1 MLRIQPA
8 KSVSTMVQALW
19 LTLNKA
25 RRINY
30 NPNFLSQL
38 CQSCMS
44 LTSAWCQFY
53 WQQSV
58 SPAQICHLSFLYLA
72 LIRTPVF
79 SYSRNK
85 HFIIWQMRKVPEVQ
99 CESSHLIEKK
109 WISVLILILFDLIKR
124 LRNVWIYILT
134 WLILSIYNLA
144 KTVEIYRDIYWF
156 DYMFWGVQ
164 GNWNIFWYASWLD
177 RIFILICPGELKYI

>member
-1 MLRIQPA
+1 MGLTPHPRLNNVKKKLHFSCLMASLNNLLALMLRIQPA

-30 NPNFLSQL
+30 KPNFLSQL

-99 CESSHLIEKK
+99 CESSHLIEKNEF
-109 WISVLILILFDLIKR
+109 LF
-124 LRNVWIYILT
+124 WYWFCLT
-134 WLILSIYNLA
+134 W
-144 KTVEIYRDIYWF
+144 
-156 DYMFWGVQ
+156 
-164 GNWNIFWYASWLD
+164 
-177 RIFILICPGELKYI
+177 